1 MLKKSLALLM
11 TGALLLPMTSQAQ
24 PHGHG
29 NGQRLAPINEN
40 NYDPSTNPLDGKR
53 TLDLC
58 VDYSTLSS
66 DADKKAYLTELD
78 RRAQLSVKDHDNFD
92 KKLVEPGS
100 TMCGMYMTLGKPLQ
114 EKGKQLRPMVFKV
127 VHIYPD
133 HYYVT
138 QMGMVVEKYERKEGA
153 LPPKLAHEKP
163 TVQAPPVIYNTPG
176 GSKAHP

>member
-1 MLKKSLALLM
+1 MLKQSLALLV
-11 TGALLLPMTSQAQ
+11 TGAFLLPMTAQAQ
-24 PHGHG
+24 PH
-29 NGQRLAPINEN
+29 GQRLAPINEN
-40 NYDPSTNPLDGKR
+40 NYDPASNPLDGKR

-58 VDYSTLSS
+58 VEYSTLK
-66 DADKKAYLTELD
+66 DDDQKAYLTELD
-78 RRAQLSVKDHDNFD
+78 RRAQLSVKDHDNFE

-153 LPPKLAHEKP
+153 LPPKLTHEKP
-163 TVQAPPVIYNTPG
+163 TVQAPPVIYNSPG
-176 GSKAHP
+176 GSQAHP